1 MAFGKHTGLKGLGY
15 KGGGPMFAWLLH
27 RLGGLAMVIFVGA
40 HILSSFSMQ
49 QLGSDLGTL
58 LNTIYEHWI
67 FQIFLYFFVI
77 FHALNGLRI
86 IILDLWPKSLK
97 YQREATWLQWI
108 VLIPLYGMIV
118 FIMVQ
123 RGLSG
128 S

>member
-27 RLGGLAMVIFVGA
+27 RLGGLAMVIFVGT

-49 QLGSDLGTL
+49 QLGSDLGTQ
-58 LNTIYEHWI
+58 LNTIYESWI

-108 VLIPLYGMIV
+108 VLIPLYGMTV
-118 FIMVQ
+118 FIMIQ